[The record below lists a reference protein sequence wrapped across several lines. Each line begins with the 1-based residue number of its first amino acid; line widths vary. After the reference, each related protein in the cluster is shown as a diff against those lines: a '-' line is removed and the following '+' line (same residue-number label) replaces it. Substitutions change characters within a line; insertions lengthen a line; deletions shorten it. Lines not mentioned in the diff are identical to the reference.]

1 MTFKLSQI
9 TVLVVSAL
17 SVSAGMAATDID
29 IVGNKTSGGTES
41 YQTEFRGNT
50 HSDSAVE
57 YTGSVQNS
65 PKDSLFVG
73 YESSKETGP
82 YFTYEKD
89 HNGDPTNIRNGV
101 YYQYSHYYS
110 PVSVRDMLI
119 KDSNADINGQAD
131 NLDVQGSSVITITGS
146 DAYSRYRGANA
157 ENQTDPNLGL
167 PVVGRPG
174 EVNNRQDAI
183 TISTSNGTYSDSAK
197 QYLDG
202 KHIGD
207 IKKPD
212 NSNATLAIKGTNVT
226 DDRLEADKGEYLVA
240 TGDTFNGNAQQH
252 VGERSLSQ
260 GATFNGQSSQYL
272 KGKAGKKAVSLDA
285 TFTGDKATGQRA
297 GQTVDDN
304 GLAIDSKFDYAD
316 QTINTGGVAKG
327 NTIKD
332 GDQIVKGTAEKN
344 SITNGNQT
352 IGAGGNATT
361 NSIDNTTGTHGLQL
375 VSGTATD
382 NTLKNAG
389 QVIEKEGSAKN
400 NVIDNAGADHGIQVV
415 RGKAIDNTL
424 TNTYQRVEKDGRAS
438 VKNDITDG
446 SQLVDGFA
454 ENNTITNK
462 AGNRG
467 NQVINGTANNNT
479 LTETDQFVGKNGI
492 AGIKNSITNGSQVVE
507 GFAENNTITNKDGN
521 RGKQVI
527 NGTANNNTLTETD
540 QFVGKIGIAGIKN
553 NITNG
558 SQIVEGFAEYNTITN
573 QADKRGEQVISGT
586 ADNNKLTNT
595 NQTVKKGGLAG
606 VKNDIT
612 DGNQYVGGT
621 AVNNTINN
629 TDAKKPGE
637 QIVSGT
643 ATTNVLNNVS
653 QVIKKGG
660 LATDNTL
667 TGNSHL
673 TVENGGEAKNNTLNG
688 DINMIVE
695 ANGKATGKTI
705 FNGKN
710 HLDLYAATTNGA
722 YVEDLALSRTKGR
735 STVTVY
741 EGTQEHDAVTI
752 GKLNGKAA
760 VNFDHRTNPAGHTQ
774 MNINNLGNNDPAQY
788 DNTTLDLTLNS
799 NILNGNSD
807 FINTDNAYGQHYV
820 TIIERD
826 TGKEAVLNRPQSADF
841 AYVKNVAG
849 DSNAV
854 FGMKDADGKILD
866 LMDAGTYIH
875 NIQTRTGA
883 GNDTTWSFTAT
894 NRLTPSARAVLALS
908 SAPQLM
914 YNNEVDHLRAR
925 LHMLRTS
932 DSVENGL
939 WMQGIGNNTKVDKD
953 QVQYKLKHAGLELGA
968 DYQLALNSDSKLVLG
983 GFTGFDKGD
992 VKNEWAGTSDIDS
1005 YTFGAYATYL
1015 NTNGWYADALLKYN
1029 HFDNKLKTTST
1040 NGYDVSSDN
1049 YSTSVWGMALE
1060 TGYSFTFSNQTFI
1073 TPYGQL
1079 AYNQM
1084 GSKNITLSNEMEAE
1098 IKNQR
1103 SFTSELGVNA
1113 GKDFSFNNGLMF
1125 SPYVKA
1131 AWNHQYEN
1139 GNEVEF
1145 NRYNTINSDLSGST
1159 GKFGAGFNA
1168 RYSNMNI
1175 FMELQH
1181 IAGDAVYS
1189 PINGQIGIRYNF

>member
-1 MTFKLSQI
+1 MKFKLSQI

-17 SVSAGMAATDID
+17 SVSAGVAATVSDTVNINNNNAGPVITGKYRSD
-29 IVGNKTSGGTES
+29 DTVKYSGSISNSPNTITFVGRESDREGDMYYSHRTENDGS
-41 YQTEFRGNT
+41 LTRIGANYDYEYFY
-50 HSDSAVE
+50 SAVE
-57 YTGSVQNS
+57 VDTLAIT
-65 PKDSLFVG
+65 DS
-73 YESSKETGP
+73 
-82 YFTYEKD
+82 
-89 HNGDPTNIRNGV
+89 
-101 YYQYSHYYS
+101 
-110 PVSVRDMLI
+110 SVR
-119 KDSNADINGQAD
+119 INGKAD
-131 NLDVQGSSVITITGS
+131 NLTVGGKSVVTITGS
-146 DAYSRYRGANA
+146 DAYSKYRGADY
-157 ENQTDPNLGL
+157 ENPSNPQSTL
-167 PVVGRPG
+167 PLYRNGYD
-174 EVNNRQDAI
+174 NNRRDEI
-183 TISTSNGTYSDSAK
+183 TVSTGNGTYNDESK

-202 KHIGD
+202 EHIGD
-207 IKKPD
+207 VKKPD
-212 NSNATLAIKGTNVT
+212 NSNATLTIKGTDVT
-226 DDRLEADKGEYLVA
+226 DARLGADKGEYLVA
-240 TGDTFNGNAQQH
+240 TGDTFNGKAEQH
-252 VGERSLSQ
+252 IGENSLSQ
-260 GATFNGQSSQYL
+260 GATFNGQSSQHL
-272 KGKAGKKAVSLDA
+272 KGKDGKKAVSLDA
-285 TFTGDKATGQRA
+285 TFTGTAGVKHT
-297 GQTVDDN
+297 GQTVGSN
-304 GLAIDSKFDYAD
+304 GLAIDSTFDYANQD
-316 QTINTGGVAKG
+316 ISSGGVAKN
-327 NTIKD
+327 NTLRN
-332 GDQIVKGTAEKN
+332 GDQNVSGEADNTK
-344 SITNGNQT
+344 ITNGNQT
-352 IGAGGNATT
+352 VSGKATT
-361 NSIDNTTGTHGLQL
+361 NSIDNTNGTHGLQL

-382 NTLKNAG
+382 NTLKNAD
-389 QVIEKEGSAKN
+389 QIIEKTGVAVK
-400 NVIDNAGADHGIQVV
+400 NVIDNAGAEHGIQVV
-415 RGKAIDNTL
+415 RGKAEDNTL
-424 TNTYQRVEKDGRAS
+424 SNTDQRVEKDGISS

-446 SQLVDGFA
+446 NQFVDGFA

-462 AGNRG
+462 A
-467 NQVINGTANNNT
+467 T
-479 LTETDQFVGKNGI
+479 
-492 AGIKNSITNGSQVVE
+492 
-507 GFAENNTITNKDGN
+507 N

-527 NGTANNNTLTETD
+527 NGTANNNKLTETD
-540 QFVGKIGIAGIKN
+540 QLVGQNGTAGIKN
-553 NITNG
+553 DITNG
-558 SQIVEGFAEYNTITN
+558 SQYVDGLAENNTITN
-573 QADKRGEQVISGT
+573 KADKRGEQVISGT
-586 ADNNKLTNT
+586 ANNNKLTNT
-595 NQTVKKGGLAG
+595 NQ
-606 VKNDIT
+606 
-612 DGNQYVGGT
+612 
-621 AVNNTINN
+621 
-629 TDAKKPGE
+629 
-637 QIVSGT
+637 IV
-643 ATTNVLNNVS
+643 
-653 QVIKKGG
+653 KKGG

-688 DINMIVE
+688 DIDMIVE
-695 ANGKATGKTI
+695 ANGKATGKTT

-722 YVEDLALSRTKGR
+722 YVEDLALSQTKGK
-735 STVTVY
+735 SSVTVY

-752 GKLNGKAA
+752 GTLNGKAA

-788 DNTTLDLTLNS
+788 DNTTLDFTMNS

-854 FGMKDADGKILD
+854 FGMKDADGKILN

-883 GNDTTWSFTAT
+883 DNDTTWSFTAT
-894 NRLTPSARAVLALS
+894 DRLTPSARAVLALS

-932 DSVENGL
+932 DSIENGL
-939 WMQGIGNNTKVDKD
+939 WMQGIGSNTKVDKD
-953 QVQYKLKHAGLELGA
+953 QIQYKLKHAGLELGA

-992 VKNEWAGTSDIDS
+992 VKNDWAGTSDIDS

-1015 NTNGWYADALLKYN
+1015 NSNGWYGDALLKYN

-1060 TGYSFTFSNQTFI
+1060 TGYTFTFSNQIFI

-1079 AYNQM
+1079 AYNRM
-1084 GSKNITLSNEMEAE
+1084 GSKDITLNNGMDAA
-1098 IKNQR
+1098 IKSQT

-1113 GKDFSFNNGLMF
+1113 GKDFSFDSGLVF

-1131 AWNHQYEN
+1131 AWNHQYED

-1145 NRYNTINSDLSGST
+1145 NRYNTINLDLSGST
-1159 GKFGAGFNA
+1159 GKFGAGFNT
-1168 RYSNMNI
+1168 RYNNVNM

-1189 PINGQIGIRYNF
+1189 PINGQVGIRYNF

>member
-1 MTFKLSQI
+1 MNFKLSQI

-17 SVSAGMAATDID
+17 SVSAGVAATDIN
-29 IVGNKTSGGTES
+29 IVGNKTSGGNGS
-41 YQTEFRGNT
+41 YQTEFTGGSQVNT
-50 HSDSAVE
+50 PVE
-57 YTGSVQNS
+57 YTGSIKDS
-65 PKDSLFVG
+65 SIDSLFVG
-73 YESSKETGP
+73 KESSSESGP
-82 YFTYEKD
+82 YFTYEND
-89 HNGDPTNIRNGV
+89 HNGNPTNIKNGV

-110 PVSVRDMLI
+110 PVSVKDMLI

-131 NLDVQGSSVITITGS
+131 NLDVRGSSVVTITGS
-146 DAYSRYRGANA
+146 NAYASYRGANA

-174 EVNNRQDAI
+174 EVNNRQDEV
-183 TISTSNGTYSDSAK
+183 TISTGNGTYSDESK

-202 KHIGD
+202 SRIGEV
-207 IKKPD
+207 KT
-212 NSNATLAIKGTNVT
+212 NNTNNATLTIKGTNVT
-226 DDRLEADKGEYLVA
+226 DTRLNTDKGEYLVA
-240 TGDTFNGNAQQH
+240 TGDTFNGKAEQH

-260 GATFNGQSSQYL
+260 GATFNGQSSQHL
-272 KGKAGKKAVSLDA
+272 KGKDGKKAVSLDA
-285 TFTGDKATGQRA
+285 TFTGTAGVKHT
-297 GQTVDDN
+297 GQTVGSN
-304 GLAIDSKFDYAD
+304 GLAIDSTFDYANQD
-316 QTINTGGVAKG
+316 ISSGGVAKN
-327 NTIKD
+327 NTLRN
-332 GDQIVKGTAEKN
+332 GDQNVSGEADNTK
-344 SITNGNQT
+344 ITNGNQ
-352 IGAGGNATT
+352 IVSGKAAT
-361 NSIDNTTGTHGLQL
+361 NSIDNTNSTHGLQL
-375 VSGTATD
+375 VSGNAEN
-382 NTLKNAG
+382 NTL
-389 QVIEKEGSAKN
+389 S
-400 NVIDNAGADHGIQVV
+400 
-415 RGKAIDNTL
+415 NTD
-424 TNTYQRVEKDGRAS
+424 QRVEKDGIAS

-462 AGNRG
+462 A
-467 NQVINGTANNNT
+467 T
-479 LTETDQFVGKNGI
+479 
-492 AGIKNSITNGSQVVE
+492 
-507 GFAENNTITNKDGN
+507 N

-527 NGTANNNTLTETD
+527 NGTANNNKLTETD
-540 QFVGKIGIAGIKN
+540 QFVGKNGTAGIKN
-553 NITNG
+553 DITNG
-558 SQIVEGFAEYNTITN
+558 SQYVDGFAENNTITN
-573 QADKRGEQVISGT
+573 NADKRGEQVISGT
-586 ADNNKLTNT
+586 ANNNKLTNT
-595 NQTVKKGGLAG
+595 NQIVKKDGLAG

-612 DGNQYVGGT
+612 DGDQYVDGT

-629 TDAKKPGE
+629 TDAKNPGV

-643 ATTNVLNNVS
+643 ATTNVLNNVK

-688 DINMIVE
+688 DIDMIVE

-722 YVEDLALSRTKGR
+722 YVEDLALSQTKGK
-735 STVTVY
+735 SSITVY
-741 EGTQEHDAVTI
+741 EGTKEHDAVTI
-752 GKLNGKAA
+752 GALNGKAA

-788 DNTTLDLTLNS
+788 DNTTLDFTMNS

-894 NRLTPSARAVLALS
+894 DRLTPSARAVLALS

-914 YNNEVDHLRAR
+914 YNNEVDHMRAR
-925 LHMLRTS
+925 LHMLRTR
-932 DSVENGL
+932 DSIENGL
-939 WMQGIGNNTKVDKD
+939 WMQGIGSNTKVDKD
-953 QVQYKLKHAGLELGA
+953 QIQYKLKHAGLELGA
-968 DYQLALNSDSKLVLG
+968 DYQLASNSDSKLILG

-992 VKNEWAGTSDIDS
+992 VKNAWAGTSDLDS

-1060 TGYSFTFSNQTFI
+1060 TGYTFTFSNQTFI

-1079 AYNQM
+1079 AYNHM
-1084 GSKNITLSNEMEAE
+1084 GNKNITLSNEMEAE

-1131 AWNHQYEN
+1131 AWNHQYED

-1145 NRYNTINSDLSGST
+1145 NRYNTINLDLSGST

-1168 RYSNMNI
+1168 RYNNVNM

>member
-17 SVSAGMAATDID
+17 SVSAGMAATID
-29 IVGNKTSGGTES
+29 KTV
-41 YQTEFRGNT
+41 QVNNNT
-50 HSDSAVE
+50 PGPVITGDKYSNDTIK
-57 YTGSVQNS
+57 YTGSINNS
-65 PKDSLFVG
+65 PNTITFVG
-73 YESSKETGP
+73 RESATESNQYYSYG
-82 YFTYEKD
+82 KD
-89 HNGDPTNIRNGV
+89 HNDAPIAIGV
-101 YYQYSHYYS
+101 HYDYKYFYS
-110 PVSVRDMLI
+110 PVEVDTLAITDSSVR
-119 KDSNADINGQAD
+119 INGKAN
-131 NLDVQGSSVITITGS
+131 NLTVGGDSVVTITGS
-146 DAYSRYRGANA
+146 DAYSNYRGASYEKPSEFTSSLKPHRNGY
-157 ENQTDPNLGL
+157 NNTRHD
-167 PVVGRPG
+167 
-174 EVNNRQDAI
+174 EVTI
-183 TISTSNGTYSDSAK
+183 TTGNGTYSDSAK

-202 KHIGD
+202 EHIGD
-207 IKKPD
+207 IKKSD
-212 NSNATLAIKGTNVT
+212 NSDATLAIKGTNVT

-240 TGDTFNGNAQQH
+240 TGDTFNGKAQQH

-332 GDQIVKGTAEKN
+332 GDQVVKGTAEKN

-361 NSIDNTTGTHGLQL
+361 NSIDNTNGTHGLQL

-400 NVIDNAGADHGIQVV
+400 NVIDNGGADHGIQVV

-424 TNTYQRVEKDGRAS
+424 TNTDQRVEKDGRAS

-467 NQVINGTANNNT
+467 KQVINGTANNNT
-479 LTETDQFVGKNGI
+479 LTETDQFVGKN
-492 AGIKNSITNGSQVVE
+492 
-507 GFAENNTITNKDGN
+507 
-521 RGKQVI
+521 
-527 NGTANNNTLTETD
+527 
-540 QFVGKIGIAGIKN
+540 GIAGIKN

-612 DGNQYVGGT
+612 DGNQYVAGT

-722 YVEDLALSRTKGR
+722 YVEDLALSQTKGR

-968 DYQLALNSDSKLVLG
+968 DYQLALNSDSKLILG

>member
-29 IVGNKTSGGTES
+29 IVGNKTSGGTGS
-41 YQTEFRGNT
+41 YQTEFTGNSLT
-50 HSDSAVE
+50 NSAVE
-57 YTGSVQNS
+57 YTGSI
-65 PKDSLFVG
+65 KDSNVTSVFAG
-73 YESSKETGP
+73 AESGTRYVTKTTDEHNIDH
-82 YFTYEKD
+82 YHYTYS
-89 HNGDPTNIRNGV
+89 
-101 YYQYSHYYS
+101 YYYS
-110 PVSVRDMLI
+110 PVNVNAMDIVNS
-119 KDSNADINGQAD
+119 SADINGQAD
-131 NLDVQGSSVITITGS
+131 KLKVSGKSVVKITS
-146 DAYSRYRGANA
+146 ANAYAKYRGASVPHISVPGYNETYGDNINRTSA
-157 ENQTDPNLGL
+157 VITLG
-167 PVVGRPG
+167 
-174 EVNNRQDAI
+174 
-183 TISTSNGTYSDSAK
+183 TSGGTYGDNSE
-197 QYLDG
+197 QVLDG
-202 KHIGD
+202 SAMGKTETVGA
-207 IKKPD
+207 
-212 NSNATLAIKGTNVT
+212 ATITTKGTFI
-226 DDRLEADKGEYLVA
+226 DDGRLDPADHGEYLVSDS
-240 TGDTFNGNAQQH
+240 DTFTDNATQT
-252 VGERSLSQ
+252 VNNKSLSRNGKFT
-260 GATFNGQSSQYL
+260 GASQQYL
-272 KGKAGKKAVSLDA
+272 NGESDSRKAIALDS
-285 TFTGDKATGQRA
+285 TFTGDKTTGQKA
-297 GQTVDDN
+297 GQTVN
-304 GLAIDSKFDYAD
+304 NHGLAIDSKFDYAD

-332 GDQIVKGTAEKN
+332 GDQVVKGTAEKN

-361 NSIDNTTGTHGLQL
+361 NSIDNTNGTHGLQL

-400 NVIDNAGADHGIQVV
+400 NVIDNGGADHGIQVV
-415 RGKAIDNTL
+415 RGNAVDNTL
-424 TNTYQRVEKDGRAS
+424 TNTDQRVEKDGRAS

-446 SQLVDGFA
+446 SQIVDGFA

-462 AGNRG
+462 A
-467 NQVINGTANNNT
+467 
-479 LTETDQFVGKNGI
+479 
-492 AGIKNSITNGSQVVE
+492 
-507 GFAENNTITNKDGN
+507 GN

-540 QFVGKIGIAGIKN
+540 QFVGKNGIAGIKN

-586 ADNNKLTNT
+586 ANNNKLTNT

-612 DGNQYVGGT
+612 DGNQYVAGT

-722 YVEDLALSRTKGR
+722 YAEDLALSQTKGR

-752 GKLNGKAA
+752 GTLNGKAA

-788 DNTTLDLTLNS
+788 DNTTLDFTLNS

-894 NRLTPSARAVLALS
+894 NRLTPSARAVLALT

-1139 GNEVEF
+1139 GNEIEF

>member
-1 MTFKLSQI
+1 MKFKLSQI

-17 SVSAGMAATDID
+17 SVSAGVAATDID
-29 IVGNKTSGGTES
+29 IVGNKTSGGNGS
-41 YQTEFRGNT
+41 YQTEFTGGSLVNT
-50 HSDSAVE
+50 PVE
-57 YTGSVQNS
+57 YTGS
-65 PKDSLFVG
+65 
-73 YESSKETGP
+73 
-82 YFTYEKD
+82 
-89 HNGDPTNIRNGV
+89 
-101 YYQYSHYYS
+101 
-110 PVSVRDMLI
+110 I
-119 KDSNADINGQAD
+119 KDSNATSVFVGNESGYRHIDKTTDQNNIDHYYHSYNYYYSPVNVKNMEIVNSDASINGQAD
-131 NLDVQGSSVITITGS
+131 NLNVSGKSVVKITGA
-146 DAYSRYRGANA
+146 DAYARYRGASLPHISTSGLNESFGDNTNRKQA
-157 ENQTDPNLGL
+157 EIML
-167 PVVGRPG
+167 
-174 EVNNRQDAI
+174 
-183 TISTSNGTYSDSAK
+183 STSNGTYSDNSE
-197 QYLDG
+197 QVLDG
-202 KHIGD
+202 STMGKTELVGA
-207 IKKPD
+207 
-212 NSNATLAIKGTNVT
+212 ATITTRGTLV
-226 DDRLEADKGEYLVA
+226 DDSRLDPADHGEYLVSE
-240 TGDTFNGNAQQH
+240 GDTFTGNATQT
-252 VGERSLSQ
+252 VNDKSLSRNGTFT
-260 GATFNGQSSQYL
+260 GASQQYL
-272 KGKAGKKAVSLDA
+272 NGDSDSRKAIALDS
-285 TFTGDKATGQRA
+285 TFTGDKTTGQRA
-297 GQTVDDN
+297 GQTVN
-304 GLAIDSKFDYAD
+304 NHGLSIDSKFDYAD

-332 GDQIVKGTAEKN
+332 GDQVVKGTAEKTN
-344 SITNGNQT
+344 ITNGNQT
-352 IGAGGNATT
+352 IGAGGKATT
-361 NSIDNTTGTHGLQL
+361 NSIDNTNGTHGLQL
-375 VSGTATD
+375 VSGEATD
-382 NTLKNAG
+382 NTLKNAD
-389 QVIEKEGSAKN
+389 QIIEKTGIAVK
-400 NVIDNAGADHGIQVV
+400 NVIDNAGAEHGIQVV
-415 RGKAIDNTL
+415 RGKAEDNTL
-424 TNTYQRVEKDGRAS
+424 SNTDQRVEKDGIAS

-446 SQLVDGFA
+446 NQFVDGFA

-462 AGNRG
+462 ATNRG
-467 NQVINGTANNNT
+467 KQIVNGTANNNK
-479 LTETDQFVGKNGI
+479 LTETDQFVGKNGT
-492 AGIKNSITNGSQVVE
+492 AGVKNDITNGSQYVD
-507 GFAENNTITNKDGN
+507 GLAENNTITNK
-521 RGKQVI
+521 
-527 NGTANNNTLTETD
+527 
-540 QFVGKIGIAGIKN
+540 
-553 NITNG
+553 
-558 SQIVEGFAEYNTITN
+558 
-573 QADKRGEQVISGT
+573 ADKRGEQVISGT
-586 ADNNKLTNT
+586 ANNNKLTNT
-595 NQTVKKGGLAG
+595 NQIVKKGGMAG

-612 DGNQYVGGT
+612 DGDQYVDGT

-629 TDAKKPGE
+629 TDAQKPGV

-643 ATTNVLNNVS
+643 ATTNVLNNVK

-688 DINMIVE
+688 DIDMIVE
-695 ANGKATGKTI
+695 ANGKATGKTT

-722 YVEDLALSRTKGR
+722 YVEDLALSRTKGK
-735 STVTVY
+735 SSVTVY

-752 GKLNGKAA
+752 GTLNGKAA

-774 MNINNLGNNDPAQY
+774 MNINNLGNNDPAQFN
-788 DNTTLDLTLNS
+788 NTTLDFTMNS

-883 GNDTTWSFTAT
+883 NNDTTWSFTAT
-894 NRLTPSARAVLALS
+894 DRLTPSARAVLALS

-932 DSVENGL
+932 DSIENGL
-939 WMQGIGNNTKVDKD
+939 WMQGIGSNTKVDKD
-953 QVQYKLKHAGLELGA
+953 QIQYKLKHAGLELGA

-992 VKNEWAGTSDIDS
+992 VKNDWAGTSDLDS

-1060 TGYSFTFSNQTFI
+1060 TGYTFTFSNQIFI

-1113 GKDFSFNNGLMF
+1113 GKDFSFDSGLVF

-1131 AWNHQYEN
+1131 AWNHQYED

-1145 NRYNTINSDLSGST
+1145 NRYNTINLDLSGST

-1168 RYSNMNI
+1168 RYNNVNM

>member
-1 MTFKLSQI
+1 MYYSHR
-9 TVLVVSAL
+9 
-17 SVSAGMAATDID
+17 
-29 IVGNKTSGGTES
+29 TENDGS
-41 YQTEFRGNT
+41 LTRIGVNYDYEYFY
-50 HSDSAVE
+50 SAVE
-57 YTGSVQNS
+57 VDTLAIT
-65 PKDSLFVG
+65 DS
-73 YESSKETGP
+73 
-82 YFTYEKD
+82 
-89 HNGDPTNIRNGV
+89 
-101 YYQYSHYYS
+101 
-110 PVSVRDMLI
+110 SVR
-119 KDSNADINGQAD
+119 INGKAD
-131 NLDVQGSSVITITGS
+131 NLTVGGKSVVTITGS
-146 DAYSRYRGANA
+146 DAYSKYRGADY
-157 ENQTDPNLGL
+157 ENPSNPQSTL
-167 PVVGRPG
+167 PLYRNGYD
-174 EVNNRQDAI
+174 NNRRDEI
-183 TISTSNGTYSDSAK
+183 TVSTGNGTYNDESK

-202 KHIGD
+202 EHIGD
-207 IKKPD
+207 VKKPD
-212 NSNATLAIKGTNVT
+212 NSNATLTIKGTDVT
-226 DDRLEADKGEYLVA
+226 DARLGADKGEYLVA
-240 TGDTFNGNAQQH
+240 TGDTFNGKAEQH
-252 VGERSLSQ
+252 IGENSLSQ
-260 GATFNGQSSQYL
+260 GATFNGQSSQHL
-272 KGKAGKKAVSLDA
+272 KGKDGKKAVSLDA
-285 TFTGDKATGQRA
+285 TFTGTAGVKHT
-297 GQTVDDN
+297 GQTVGSN
-304 GLAIDSKFDYAD
+304 GLAIDSTFDYANQD
-316 QTINTGGVAKG
+316 ISSGGVAKN
-327 NTIKD
+327 NTLRN
-332 GDQIVKGTAEKN
+332 GDQNVSGEADNTK
-344 SITNGNQT
+344 ITNGNQT
-352 IGAGGNATT
+352 VSGKATT
-361 NSIDNTTGTHGLQL
+361 NSIDNTNGTHGLQL

-382 NTLKNAG
+382 NTLKNAD
-389 QVIEKEGSAKN
+389 QIIEKTGVAVK
-400 NVIDNAGADHGIQVV
+400 NVIDNAGAEHGIQVV
-415 RGKAIDNTL
+415 RGKAEDNTL
-424 TNTYQRVEKDGRAS
+424 SNTDQRVEKDGISS

-446 SQLVDGFA
+446 NQFVDGFA

-462 AGNRG
+462 A
-467 NQVINGTANNNT
+467 T
-479 LTETDQFVGKNGI
+479 
-492 AGIKNSITNGSQVVE
+492 
-507 GFAENNTITNKDGN
+507 N

-527 NGTANNNTLTETD
+527 NGTANNNKLTETD
-540 QFVGKIGIAGIKN
+540 QLVGQNGTAGIKN
-553 NITNG
+553 DITNG
-558 SQIVEGFAEYNTITN
+558 SQYVDGLAENNTITN
-573 QADKRGEQVISGT
+573 KADKRGEQVISGT
-586 ADNNKLTNT
+586 ANNNKLTNT
-595 NQTVKKGGLAG
+595 NQ
-606 VKNDIT
+606 
-612 DGNQYVGGT
+612 
-621 AVNNTINN
+621 
-629 TDAKKPGE
+629 
-637 QIVSGT
+637 IV
-643 ATTNVLNNVS
+643 
-653 QVIKKGG
+653 KKGG

-688 DINMIVE
+688 DIDMIVE
-695 ANGKATGKTI
+695 ANGKATGKTT

-722 YVEDLALSRTKGR
+722 YVEDLALSQTKGK
-735 STVTVY
+735 SSVTVY

-752 GKLNGKAA
+752 GTLNGKAA

-788 DNTTLDLTLNS
+788 DNTTLDFTMNS

-854 FGMKDADGKILD
+854 FGMKDADGKILN

-883 GNDTTWSFTAT
+883 DNDTTWSFTAT
-894 NRLTPSARAVLALS
+894 DRLTPSARAVLALS

-932 DSVENGL
+932 DSIENGL
-939 WMQGIGNNTKVDKD
+939 WMQGIGSNTKVDKD
-953 QVQYKLKHAGLELGA
+953 QIQYKLKHAGLELGA

-992 VKNEWAGTSDIDS
+992 VKNDWAGTSDIDS

-1015 NTNGWYADALLKYN
+1015 NSNGWYGDALLKYN

-1060 TGYSFTFSNQTFI
+1060 TGYTFTFSNQIFI

-1079 AYNQM
+1079 AYNRM
-1084 GSKNITLSNEMEAE
+1084 GSKDITLNNGMDAA
-1098 IKNQR
+1098 IKSQT

-1113 GKDFSFNNGLMF
+1113 GKDFSFDSGLVF

-1131 AWNHQYEN
+1131 AWNHQYED

-1145 NRYNTINSDLSGST
+1145 NRYNTINLDLSGST

-1168 RYSNMNI
+1168 RYNNVNM

-1189 PINGQIGIRYNF
+1189 PINGQVGIRYNF

>member
-29 IVGNKTSGGTES
+29 IVGNKTSGGTGS
-41 YQTEFRGNT
+41 YQTEFTGNSLT
-50 HSDSAVE
+50 NSAVE
-57 YTGSVQNS
+57 YTGSI
-65 PKDSLFVG
+65 KDSNVTSVFAG
-73 YESSKETGP
+73 AESGTRHVTKTTDEHNIDH
-82 YFTYEKD
+82 YHYTYS
-89 HNGDPTNIRNGV
+89 
-101 YYQYSHYYS
+101 YYYS
-110 PVSVRDMLI
+110 PVNVNAMDIVNS
-119 KDSNADINGQAD
+119 SADINGQAD
-131 NLDVQGSSVITITGS
+131 KLKVSGKSVVKITS
-146 DAYSRYRGANA
+146 ANAYAKYRGASVPHISVPGYNETYGDNINRTSA
-157 ENQTDPNLGL
+157 VITLG
-167 PVVGRPG
+167 
-174 EVNNRQDAI
+174 
-183 TISTSNGTYSDSAK
+183 TSGGTYGDNSE
-197 QYLDG
+197 QVLDG
-202 KHIGD
+202 SAMGKTETVGA
-207 IKKPD
+207 
-212 NSNATLAIKGTNVT
+212 ATITTKGTFI
-226 DDRLEADKGEYLVA
+226 DDGRLDPADHGEYLVSDS
-240 TGDTFNGNAQQH
+240 DTFTDNATQT
-252 VGERSLSQ
+252 VNNKSLSRNAKFT
-260 GATFNGQSSQYL
+260 GASQQYL
-272 KGKAGKKAVSLDA
+272 NGESDSRKAIALDS
-285 TFTGDKATGQRA
+285 TFTGDKTTGQRA
-297 GQTVDDN
+297 GQTVN
-304 GLAIDSKFDYAD
+304 NHGLAIDSKFDYAD

-332 GDQIVKGTAEKN
+332 GDQVVKGTAEKN

-400 NVIDNAGADHGIQVV
+400 NVIDNGGADHGIQVV

-424 TNTYQRVEKDGRAS
+424 TNTDQRVEKDGRAS

-467 NQVINGTANNNT
+467 KQVINGTANNNT
-479 LTETDQFVGKNGI
+479 LTETDQFVGKN
-492 AGIKNSITNGSQVVE
+492 
-507 GFAENNTITNKDGN
+507 
-521 RGKQVI
+521 
-527 NGTANNNTLTETD
+527 
-540 QFVGKIGIAGIKN
+540 GIAGIKN

-612 DGNQYVGGT
+612 DGNQYVAGT

-722 YVEDLALSRTKGR
+722 YVEDLALSQTKGR

-752 GKLNGKAA
+752 GTLNGKAA

-788 DNTTLDLTLNS
+788 DNTTLDFTLNS

>member
-1 MTFKLSQI
+1 MKFKLSQI

-17 SVSAGMAATDID
+17 SVSAGVAATID
-29 IVGNKTSGGTES
+29 KTIQINNNIPGPVITGDRYINDTIKYTGSIINSPNTTTFVGHESEREGDMYYSHRTENDGS
-41 YQTEFRGNT
+41 LTRIGVNYNYEYFY
-50 HSDSAVE
+50 SAVE
-57 YTGSVQNS
+57 VDTLAIA
-65 PKDSLFVG
+65 DS
-73 YESSKETGP
+73 
-82 YFTYEKD
+82 
-89 HNGDPTNIRNGV
+89 
-101 YYQYSHYYS
+101 
-110 PVSVRDMLI
+110 SVR
-119 KDSNADINGQAD
+119 INGKAD
-131 NLDVQGSSVITITGS
+131 NLTVGGKSVVTITGS
-146 DAYSRYRGANA
+146 DAYNKYRGADY
-157 ENQTDPNLGL
+157 ENPSNPQSTL
-167 PVVGRPG
+167 PLYRNGYD
-174 EVNNRQDAI
+174 NNRRDEI
-183 TISTSNGTYSDSAK
+183 TVSTGNGTYNDESK

-202 KHIGD
+202 EHIGD
-207 IKKPD
+207 VKKPD
-212 NSNATLAIKGTNVT
+212 NSNATLTIKGTDVT
-226 DDRLEADKGEYLVA
+226 DARLGADKGEYLVA
-240 TGDTFNGNAQQH
+240 TGDTFNGKAEQH
-252 VGERSLSQ
+252 VGENSLSQ
-260 GATFNGQSSQYL
+260 GATFNGQSSQHL
-272 KGKAGKKAVSLDA
+272 KGKDGKKAVSLDA
-285 TFTGDKATGQRA
+285 TFTGTAGVKHT
-297 GQTVDDN
+297 GQTVGSN
-304 GLAIDSKFDYAD
+304 GLAIDSTFDYANQD
-316 QTINTGGVAKG
+316 ISSGGVAKN
-327 NTIKD
+327 NTLRN
-332 GDQIVKGTAEKN
+332 GDQNVSGEADNTK
-344 SITNGNQT
+344 ITNGNQT
-352 IGAGGNATT
+352 VSGKATT
-361 NSIDNTTGTHGLQL
+361 NSIDNTNGTHGLQL

-382 NTLKNAG
+382 NTLKNAD
-389 QVIEKEGSAKN
+389 QIIEKTGVAVK
-400 NVIDNAGADHGIQVV
+400 NVIDNAGAEHGIQVV
-415 RGKAIDNTL
+415 RGKAEDNTL
-424 TNTYQRVEKDGRAS
+424 SNTDQRVEKDGIAS

-446 SQLVDGFA
+446 NQFVDGFA

-462 AGNRG
+462 A
-467 NQVINGTANNNT
+467 
-479 LTETDQFVGKNGI
+479 
-492 AGIKNSITNGSQVVE
+492 TNL
-507 GFAENNTITNKDGN
+507 
-521 RGKQVI
+521 GKQVI
-527 NGTANNNTLTETD
+527 NGTANNNKLTETD
-540 QFVGKIGIAGIKN
+540 QFVGQNGTAGIKN
-553 NITNG
+553 DITNG
-558 SQIVEGFAEYNTITN
+558 SQYVDGLAENNTITN
-573 QADKRGEQVISGT
+573 KADKRGEQVISGT
-586 ADNNKLTNT
+586 ANNNKLTNT
-595 NQTVKKGGLAG
+595 NQIVKKGGM
-606 VKNDIT
+606 
-612 DGNQYVGGT
+612 
-621 AVNNTINN
+621 
-629 TDAKKPGE
+629 
-637 QIVSGT
+637 
-643 ATTNVLNNVS
+643 
-653 QVIKKGG
+653 
-660 LATDNTL
+660 ATDNTL

-688 DINMIVE
+688 DIDMIVE
-695 ANGKATGKTI
+695 ANGKATGKTT

-722 YVEDLALSRTKGR
+722 YVEDLALSRTKGK
-735 STVTVY
+735 SSVTVY

-752 GKLNGKAA
+752 GTLNGKAA

-788 DNTTLDLTLNS
+788 DNTTLDFTMNS

-854 FGMKDADGKILD
+854 FGMKDADGKILN

-894 NRLTPSARAVLALS
+894 DRLTPSARAVLALS

-932 DSVENGL
+932 DSIENGL

-953 QVQYKLKHAGLELGA
+953 QIQYKLRHAGLELGA

-992 VKNEWAGTSDIDS
+992 VKNDRAGTSDIDS

-1060 TGYSFTFSNQTFI
+1060 TGYTFTFSNQIVI

-1079 AYNQM
+1079 AYNRM
-1084 GSKNITLSNEMEAE
+1084 GSKDITLNNGMDAAIES
-1098 IKNQR
+1098 QT

-1113 GKDFSFNNGLMF
+1113 GKDFSFDSGLVF

-1131 AWNHQYEN
+1131 AWNHQYED

-1145 NRYNTINSDLSGST
+1145 NRYNTINPDLSGST

-1168 RYSNMNI
+1168 RYNNVNM

-1189 PINGQIGIRYNF
+1189 PINGQVGIRYNF

>member
-1 MTFKLSQI
+1 MKFKLSQI

-17 SVSAGMAATDID
+17 SVSAGVAATID
-29 IVGNKTSGGTES
+29 KTIQINNNIPGPVITGDKYINDTIKYTGSIINSPNTTTFVGHESEREGDMYYSHRTENDGS
-41 YQTEFRGNT
+41 LTRIGVNYNYEYFY
-50 HSDSAVE
+50 SAVE
-57 YTGSVQNS
+57 VDTLAIA
-65 PKDSLFVG
+65 DS
-73 YESSKETGP
+73 
-82 YFTYEKD
+82 
-89 HNGDPTNIRNGV
+89 
-101 YYQYSHYYS
+101 
-110 PVSVRDMLI
+110 SVR
-119 KDSNADINGQAD
+119 INGKAD
-131 NLDVQGSSVITITGS
+131 NLTVGGKSVVTITGS
-146 DAYSRYRGANA
+146 DAYNKYRGADY
-157 ENQTDPNLGL
+157 ENPSNPQSTL
-167 PVVGRPG
+167 PLYRNGYD
-174 EVNNRQDAI
+174 NNRRDEI
-183 TISTSNGTYSDSAK
+183 TVSTGNGTYNDESK

-202 KHIGD
+202 EHIGD
-207 IKKPD
+207 VKKPD
-212 NSNATLAIKGTNVT
+212 NSNATLTIKGTDVT
-226 DDRLEADKGEYLVA
+226 DARLGADKGEYLVA
-240 TGDTFNGNAQQH
+240 TGDTFNGKAEQH

-260 GATFNGQSSQYL
+260 GATFNGQSSQHL
-272 KGKAGKKAVSLDA
+272 KGKDGKKAVSLDA
-285 TFTGDKATGQRA
+285 TFTGTAGVKHT
-297 GQTVDDN
+297 GQTVGSN
-304 GLAIDSKFDYAD
+304 GLAIDSTFDYANQD
-316 QTINTGGVAKG
+316 ISSGGVAKN
-327 NTIKD
+327 NTLRNS
-332 GDQIVKGTAEKN
+332 DQNVSGEADNTK
-344 SITNGNQT
+344 ITNGNQT
-352 IGAGGNATT
+352 VSGKATT
-361 NSIDNTTGTHGLQL
+361 NSIDNTNGTHGLQL

-382 NTLKNAG
+382 NTLKNAD
-389 QVIEKEGSAKN
+389 QIIEKTGVAVK
-400 NVIDNAGADHGIQVV
+400 NVIDNAGAEHGIQVV
-415 RGKAIDNTL
+415 RGKAEDNTL
-424 TNTYQRVEKDGRAS
+424 SNTDQRVEKDGIAS

-446 SQLVDGFA
+446 SQFVDGFA

-462 AGNRG
+462 ATNRG
-467 NQVINGTANNNT
+467 KQVVNGTANNNK
-479 LTETDQFVGKNGI
+479 LTETDQLVGQNGT
-492 AGIKNSITNGSQVVE
+492 AGIKNDITNGSQYVD
-507 GFAENNTITNKDGN
+507 GLAENNTITNK
-521 RGKQVI
+521 
-527 NGTANNNTLTETD
+527 
-540 QFVGKIGIAGIKN
+540 
-553 NITNG
+553 
-558 SQIVEGFAEYNTITN
+558 
-573 QADKRGEQVISGT
+573 ADKRGEQVISGT
-586 ADNNKLTNT
+586 ANNNKLTNT
-595 NQTVKKGGLAG
+595 NQIVKKGGMA
-606 VKNDIT
+606 I
-612 DGNQYVGGT
+612 
-621 AVNNTINN
+621 
-629 TDAKKPGE
+629 
-637 QIVSGT
+637 
-643 ATTNVLNNVS
+643 
-653 QVIKKGG
+653 
-660 LATDNTL
+660 DNTL

-673 TVENGGEAKNNTLNG
+673 TVENGGEAKNNTLNSNI
-688 DINMIVE
+688 DMIVE
-695 ANGKATGKTI
+695 ANGKATGKTT

-722 YVEDLALSRTKGR
+722 YVEDLALSRTKGK
-735 STVTVY
+735 SSVTVY

-752 GKLNGKAA
+752 GTLNGKAA

-788 DNTTLDLTLNS
+788 DNTTLDFTMNS

-854 FGMKDADGKILD
+854 FGMKDADGKILN

-894 NRLTPSARAVLALS
+894 DRLTPSARAVLALS

-932 DSVENGL
+932 DSIENGL

-953 QVQYKLKHAGLELGA
+953 QIQYKLRHAGLELGA

-992 VKNEWAGTSDIDS
+992 VKNDRAGTSDIDS

-1060 TGYSFTFSNQTFI
+1060 TGYTFTFSNQIVI

-1079 AYNQM
+1079 AYNRM
-1084 GSKNITLSNEMEAE
+1084 GSKDITLNNGMDAAIES
-1098 IKNQR
+1098 QT

-1113 GKDFSFNNGLMF
+1113 GKDFSFDSGLVF

-1131 AWNHQYEN
+1131 AWNHQYED

-1145 NRYNTINSDLSGST
+1145 NRYNTINPDLSGST

-1168 RYSNMNI
+1168 RYNNVNM

-1189 PINGQIGIRYNF
+1189 PINGQVGIRYNF

>member
-1 MTFKLSQI
+1 MKFKLSQI

-17 SVSAGMAATDID
+17 SVSAGVAATVSDTVNINNNNAGPVITGKYRSD
-29 IVGNKTSGGTES
+29 DTVKYSGSISNSPNTITFVGRESDREGDMYYSHRTENDGS
-41 YQTEFRGNT
+41 LTRIGVNYDYEYFY
-50 HSDSAVE
+50 SAVE
-57 YTGSVQNS
+57 VDTLAIT
-65 PKDSLFVG
+65 DS
-73 YESSKETGP
+73 
-82 YFTYEKD
+82 
-89 HNGDPTNIRNGV
+89 
-101 YYQYSHYYS
+101 
-110 PVSVRDMLI
+110 SVR
-119 KDSNADINGQAD
+119 INGKAD
-131 NLDVQGSSVITITGS
+131 NLTVGGKSVVTITGS
-146 DAYSRYRGANA
+146 DAYSKYRGADY
-157 ENQTDPNLGL
+157 ENPSNPQSTL
-167 PVVGRPG
+167 PLYRNGYD
-174 EVNNRQDAI
+174 NNRRDEI
-183 TISTSNGTYSDSAK
+183 TVSTGNGTYNDESK

-202 KHIGD
+202 EHIGD
-207 IKKPD
+207 VKKPD
-212 NSNATLAIKGTNVT
+212 NSNATLTIKGTDVT
-226 DDRLEADKGEYLVA
+226 DARLGADKGEYLVA
-240 TGDTFNGNAQQH
+240 TGDTFNGKAEQH
-252 VGERSLSQ
+252 IGENSLSQ
-260 GATFNGQSSQYL
+260 GATFNGQSSQHL
-272 KGKAGKKAVSLDA
+272 KGKDGKKAVSLDA
-285 TFTGDKATGQRA
+285 TFTGTAGVKHT
-297 GQTVDDN
+297 GQTVGSN
-304 GLAIDSKFDYAD
+304 GLAIDSTFDYANQD
-316 QTINTGGVAKG
+316 ISSGGVAKN
-327 NTIKD
+327 NTLRN
-332 GDQIVKGTAEKN
+332 GDQNVSGEADNTK
-344 SITNGNQT
+344 ITNGNQT
-352 IGAGGNATT
+352 VSGKATT
-361 NSIDNTTGTHGLQL
+361 NSIDNTNGTHGLQL

-382 NTLKNAG
+382 NTLKNAD
-389 QVIEKEGSAKN
+389 QIIEKTGVAVK
-400 NVIDNAGADHGIQVV
+400 NVIDNAGAEHGIQVV
-415 RGKAIDNTL
+415 RGKAEDNTL
-424 TNTYQRVEKDGRAS
+424 SNTDQRVEKDGITS

-446 SQLVDGFA
+446 NQFVDGFA

-462 AGNRG
+462 A
-467 NQVINGTANNNT
+467 T
-479 LTETDQFVGKNGI
+479 
-492 AGIKNSITNGSQVVE
+492 
-507 GFAENNTITNKDGN
+507 N

-527 NGTANNNTLTETD
+527 NGTANNNKLTETD
-540 QFVGKIGIAGIKN
+540 QLVGQNGTAGIKN
-553 NITNG
+553 DITNG
-558 SQIVEGFAEYNTITN
+558 SQYVDGLAENNTITN
-573 QADKRGEQVISGT
+573 KADKRGEQVISGT
-586 ADNNKLTNT
+586 ANNNKLTNT
-595 NQTVKKGGLAG
+595 NQ
-606 VKNDIT
+606 
-612 DGNQYVGGT
+612 
-621 AVNNTINN
+621 
-629 TDAKKPGE
+629 
-637 QIVSGT
+637 IV
-643 ATTNVLNNVS
+643 
-653 QVIKKGG
+653 KKGG

-688 DINMIVE
+688 DIDMIVE
-695 ANGKATGKTI
+695 ANGKATGKTT

-722 YVEDLALSRTKGR
+722 YVEDLALSQTKGK
-735 STVTVY
+735 SSVTVY

-752 GKLNGKAA
+752 GTLNGKAA

-788 DNTTLDLTLNS
+788 DNTTLDFTMNS

-854 FGMKDADGKILD
+854 FGMKDADGKILN

-883 GNDTTWSFTAT
+883 DNDTTWSFTAT
-894 NRLTPSARAVLALS
+894 DRLTPSARAVLALS

-932 DSVENGL
+932 DSIENGL
-939 WMQGIGNNTKVDKD
+939 WMQGIGSNTKVDKD
-953 QVQYKLKHAGLELGA
+953 QIQYKLKHAGLELGA

-992 VKNEWAGTSDIDS
+992 VKNDWAGTSDIDS

-1015 NTNGWYADALLKYN
+1015 NSNGWYGDALLKYN

-1060 TGYSFTFSNQTFI
+1060 TGYTFTFSNQIFI

-1079 AYNQM
+1079 AYNRM
-1084 GSKNITLSNEMEAE
+1084 GSKDITLNNGMDAA
-1098 IKNQR
+1098 IKSQT

-1113 GKDFSFNNGLMF
+1113 GKDFSFDSGLVF

-1131 AWNHQYEN
+1131 AWNHQYED

-1145 NRYNTINSDLSGST
+1145 NRYNTINLDLSGST

-1168 RYSNMNI
+1168 RYNNVNM

-1189 PINGQIGIRYNF
+1189 PINGQVGIRYNF

>member
-17 SVSAGMAATDID
+17 SVSAGMAATID
-29 IVGNKTSGGTES
+29 KTV
-41 YQTEFRGNT
+41 QVNNNT
-50 HSDSAVE
+50 PGPVITGDKYSNDTIK
-57 YTGSVQNS
+57 YTGSINNS
-65 PKDSLFVG
+65 PNTITFVG
-73 YESSKETGP
+73 RESATESNQYYSYG
-82 YFTYEKD
+82 KD
-89 HNGDPTNIRNGV
+89 HNDAPIAIGV
-101 YYQYSHYYS
+101 HYDYKYFYS
-110 PVSVRDMLI
+110 PVEVDTLAITDSSVR
-119 KDSNADINGQAD
+119 INGKAN
-131 NLDVQGSSVITITGS
+131 NLTVGGDSVVTITGS
-146 DAYSRYRGANA
+146 DAYSNYRGASYEKPSEFTSSLKPHRNGY
-157 ENQTDPNLGL
+157 NNTRHD
-167 PVVGRPG
+167 
-174 EVNNRQDAI
+174 EVTI
-183 TISTSNGTYSDSAK
+183 TTGNGTYSDSAK

-202 KHIGD
+202 EHIGD
-207 IKKPD
+207 IKKSD
-212 NSNATLAIKGTNVT
+212 NSDATLAIKGTNVT

-240 TGDTFNGNAQQH
+240 TGDTFNGKAQQH

-332 GDQIVKGTAEKN
+332 GDQVVKGTAEKN

-361 NSIDNTTGTHGLQL
+361 NSIDNTNGTHGLQL

-400 NVIDNAGADHGIQVV
+400 NVIDNGGADHGIQVV

-424 TNTYQRVEKDGRAS
+424 TNTDQRVEKDGRAS

-446 SQLVDGFA
+446 SQIVDGFA

-467 NQVINGTANNNT
+467 KQVINGTANNNT

-492 AGIKNSITNGSQVVE
+492 AGIKN
-507 GFAENNTITNKDGN
+507 
-521 RGKQVI
+521 
-527 NGTANNNTLTETD
+527 
-540 QFVGKIGIAGIKN
+540 

-573 QADKRGEQVISGT
+573 QSDKRGEQVISGT

-612 DGNQYVGGT
+612 DGNQYVAGT

-722 YVEDLALSRTKGR
+722 YAEDLALSQTKGR

-752 GKLNGKAA
+752 GTLNGKAA

-774 MNINNLGNNDPAQY
+774 MNINNLGNNNPAQY
-788 DNTTLDLTLNS
+788 DNTTLDFTLNS

-1139 GNEVEF
+1139 GNEIEF

>member
-9 TVLVVSAL
+9 TILVVSAL
-17 SVSAGMAATDID
+17 SASAAIAATID
-29 IVGNKTSGGTES
+29 ETVNVNNNIPGPVITGHNNSNDTIKYTGTVSNSPNTTTFVGRESATES
-41 YQTEFRGNT
+41 
-50 HSDSAVE
+50 
-57 YTGSVQNS
+57 
-65 PKDSLFVG
+65 
-73 YESSKETGP
+73 
-82 YFTYEKD
+82 
-89 HNGDPTNIRNGV
+89 GV
-101 YYQYSHYYS
+101 YYTNVTDGNNNVIGVRPNYDYKYFYS
-110 PVSVRDMLI
+110 PVEVDGLTITDSHVR
-119 KDSNADINGQAD
+119 INGKAD
-131 NLDVQGSSVITITGS
+131 NLTVNGDSVVTITGN
-146 DAYSRYRGANA
+146 DAYEQYRGANY
-157 ENQTDPNLGL
+157 ENPSDPGSTYTPNRHGFT
-167 PVVGRPG
+167 
-174 EVNNRQDAI
+174 NNRQDEV
-183 TISTSNGTYSDSAK
+183 TISTGNGTYNDNSK

-202 KHIGD
+202 QHIGD
-207 IKKPD
+207 VKTNGS
-212 NSNATLAIKGTNVT
+212 NSSSLTIKGTVVN
-226 DDRLEADKGEYLVA
+226 DARLGADNGEYLVA
-240 TGDTFNGNAQQH
+240 TGDTFNGKAEQH

-260 GATFNGQSSQYL
+260 GATFNDQSSQHL
-272 KGKAGKKAVSLDA
+272 KGKDGQKAISLDA
-285 TFTGDKATGQRA
+285 TFTGTAGVKHT
-297 GQTVDDN
+297 GQTVGSN
-304 GLAIDSKFDYAD
+304 GLAIDSTFDYAD
-316 QTINTGGVAKG
+316 QDISSGGVAKN
-327 NTIKD
+327 NTLRN
-332 GDQIVKGTAEKN
+332 GDQSVKGEAINT

-352 IGAGGNATT
+352 ISGKATT
-361 NSIDNTTGTHGLQL
+361 NSIDNTNGTHGLQL
-375 VSGTATD
+375 VSGEATD

-389 QVIEKEGSAKN
+389 QIIEKTGVAVKN
-400 NVIDNAGADHGIQVV
+400 IIDNTDGEHGIQVV
-415 RGKAIDNTL
+415 RGNAADNTL
-424 TNTYQRVEKDGRAS
+424 INTDQHVEKDGIAS

-467 NQVINGTANNNT
+467 
-479 LTETDQFVGKNGI
+479 
-492 AGIKNSITNGSQVVE
+492 
-507 GFAENNTITNKDGN
+507 
-521 RGKQVI
+521 KQVI

-540 QFVGKIGIAGIKN
+540 QTVGKDGIAGIKN
-553 NITNG
+553 DITNG
-558 SQIVEGFAEYNTITN
+558 SQYVDGFAENNTITN
-573 QADKRGEQVISGT
+573 QADKRGEQVINGT
-586 ADNNKLTNT
+586 ANNNNLTNT
-595 NQTVKKGGLAG
+595 NQF
-606 VKNDIT
+606 
-612 DGNQYVGGT
+612 
-621 AVNNTINN
+621 
-629 TDAKKPGE
+629 
-637 QIVSGT
+637 VSGT
-643 ATTNVLNNVS
+643 ATTNNLNNAYQTV
-653 QVIKKGG
+653 KNGG

-667 TGNSHL
+667 SGDSYL
-673 TVENGGEAKNNTLNG
+673 TIENGGEAKNNTLNDNVG
-688 DINMIVE
+688 MTVDI
-695 ANGKATGKTI
+695 NGKATGKTI

-710 HLDLYAATTNGA
+710 HLELYAAAANGA
-722 YVEDLALSRTKGR
+722 YVEDLTLSQTKGE
-735 STVTVY
+735 SSVTVY
-741 EGTQEHDAVTI
+741 EGTNEHDAVTV
-752 GKLNGKAA
+752 GTLNGKAA

-788 DNTTLDLTLNS
+788 DNTTLDFTMNS

-841 AYVKNVAG
+841 AYVKNADG

-854 FGMKDADGKILD
+854 FGMKDADGNILD

-875 NIQTRTGA
+875 NIQSRTGA

-894 NRLTPSARAVLALS
+894 DRLTPSARAVLALS
-908 SAPQLM
+908 GAPQLM

-932 DSVENGL
+932 DSIENGL
-939 WMQGIGNNTKVDKD
+939 WMQGIGSNTKVDKD
-953 QVQYKLKHAGLELGA
+953 QIQYKLKHAGLELGA

-992 VKNEWAGTSDIDS
+992 VKNSWSGTSDIDS

-1040 NGYDVSSDN
+1040 NGYDVSSDK
-1049 YSTSVWGMALE
+1049 YATSVWGGALE
-1060 TGYSFTFSNQTFI
+1060 TGYTFSFTNQTFI

-1079 AYNQM
+1079 AYNRM
-1084 GSKNITLSNEMEAE
+1084 GNKKITLSNEMEAE
-1098 IKNQR
+1098 IKSQR

-1145 NRYNTINSDLSGST
+1145 NSFNTINTDLSGST

-1168 RYSNMNI
+1168 RYNNVNM

>member
-17 SVSAGMAATDID
+17 SVSAGMAATID
-29 IVGNKTSGGTES
+29 KTV
-41 YQTEFRGNT
+41 QVNNNT
-50 HSDSAVE
+50 PGPVITGDKYSNDTIK
-57 YTGSVQNS
+57 YTGSINNS
-65 PKDSLFVG
+65 PNTITFVG
-73 YESSKETGP
+73 RESATESNQYYSYG
-82 YFTYEKD
+82 KD
-89 HNGDPTNIRNGV
+89 HNDAPIAIGV
-101 YYQYSHYYS
+101 HYDYKYFYS
-110 PVSVRDMLI
+110 PVEVDTLAITDSSVR
-119 KDSNADINGQAD
+119 INGKAN
-131 NLDVQGSSVITITGS
+131 NLTVGGDSVVTITGS
-146 DAYSRYRGANA
+146 DAYSNYRGASYEKPSEFTSSLTPHRNDY
-157 ENQTDPNLGL
+157 NNTRHD
-167 PVVGRPG
+167 
-174 EVNNRQDAI
+174 EVTI
-183 TISTSNGTYSDSAK
+183 TTGNGTYSDSAK

-202 KHIGD
+202 EHIGD
-207 IKKPD
+207 IKKSD

-240 TGDTFNGNAQQH
+240 TGDTFNGKAQQH

-332 GDQIVKGTAEKN
+332 GDQVVKGTAEKN

-424 TNTYQRVEKDGRAS
+424 TNTDQRVEKDGRAS

-446 SQLVDGFA
+446 SQIVD
-454 ENNTITNK
+454 
-462 AGNRG
+462 
-467 NQVINGTANNNT
+467 
-479 LTETDQFVGKNGI
+479 
-492 AGIKNSITNGSQVVE
+492 

-540 QFVGKIGIAGIKN
+540 QSVGKNGIAGIKN

-573 QADKRGEQVISGT
+573 QSDKRGEQVISGT

-673 TVENGGEAKNNTLNG
+673 TVENGSEAKNNTLNG

-695 ANGKATGKTI
+695 ANGKATGKTT

-722 YVEDLALSRTKGR
+722 YAEDLALSQTKGK
-735 STVTVY
+735 STITVY

-752 GKLNGKAA
+752 GTLNGKAA

-788 DNTTLDLTLNS
+788 DNTTLDFTLNS

-968 DYQLALNSDSKLVLG
+968 DYQSALNSDSKLVLG

>member
-1 MTFKLSQI
+1 MYYSHR
-9 TVLVVSAL
+9 
-17 SVSAGMAATDID
+17 
-29 IVGNKTSGGTES
+29 TENDGS
-41 YQTEFRGNT
+41 LTRIGVNYDYEYFY
-50 HSDSAVE
+50 SAVE
-57 YTGSVQNS
+57 VDTLAIT
-65 PKDSLFVG
+65 DS
-73 YESSKETGP
+73 
-82 YFTYEKD
+82 
-89 HNGDPTNIRNGV
+89 
-101 YYQYSHYYS
+101 
-110 PVSVRDMLI
+110 SVR
-119 KDSNADINGQAD
+119 INGKAD
-131 NLDVQGSSVITITGS
+131 NLTVGGKSVVTITGS
-146 DAYSRYRGANA
+146 DAYSKYRGADY
-157 ENQTDPNLGL
+157 ENPSNPQSTL
-167 PVVGRPG
+167 PLYRNGYD
-174 EVNNRQDAI
+174 NNRRDEI
-183 TISTSNGTYSDSAK
+183 TVSTGNGTYNDESK

-202 KHIGD
+202 EHIGD
-207 IKKPD
+207 VKKPD
-212 NSNATLAIKGTNVT
+212 NSNATLTIKGTDVT
-226 DDRLEADKGEYLVA
+226 DARLGADKGEYLVA
-240 TGDTFNGNAQQH
+240 TGDTFNGKAEQH
-252 VGERSLSQ
+252 IGENSLSQ
-260 GATFNGQSSQYL
+260 GATFNGQSSQHL
-272 KGKAGKKAVSLDA
+272 KGKDGKKAVSLDA
-285 TFTGDKATGQRA
+285 TFTGTAGVKHT
-297 GQTVDDN
+297 GQTVGSN
-304 GLAIDSKFDYAD
+304 GLAIDSTFDYANQD
-316 QTINTGGVAKG
+316 ISSGGVAKN
-327 NTIKD
+327 NTLRN
-332 GDQIVKGTAEKN
+332 GDQNVSGEADNTK
-344 SITNGNQT
+344 ITNGNQT
-352 IGAGGNATT
+352 VSGKATT
-361 NSIDNTTGTHGLQL
+361 NSIDNTNGTHGLQL

-382 NTLKNAG
+382 NTLKNAD
-389 QVIEKEGSAKN
+389 QIIEKTGVAVK
-400 NVIDNAGADHGIQVV
+400 NVIDNAGAEHGIQVV
-415 RGKAIDNTL
+415 RGKAEDNTL
-424 TNTYQRVEKDGRAS
+424 SNTDQRVEKDGISS

-446 SQLVDGFA
+446 NQFVDGFA

-462 AGNRG
+462 A
-467 NQVINGTANNNT
+467 T
-479 LTETDQFVGKNGI
+479 
-492 AGIKNSITNGSQVVE
+492 
-507 GFAENNTITNKDGN
+507 N

-527 NGTANNNTLTETD
+527 NGTANNNKLTETD
-540 QFVGKIGIAGIKN
+540 QLVAQNGTAGIKN
-553 NITNG
+553 DITNG
-558 SQIVEGFAEYNTITN
+558 SQYVDGLAENNTITN
-573 QADKRGEQVISGT
+573 KADKRGEQVISGT
-586 ADNNKLTNT
+586 ANNNKLTNT
-595 NQTVKKGGLAG
+595 NQ
-606 VKNDIT
+606 
-612 DGNQYVGGT
+612 
-621 AVNNTINN
+621 
-629 TDAKKPGE
+629 
-637 QIVSGT
+637 IV
-643 ATTNVLNNVS
+643 
-653 QVIKKGG
+653 KKGG

-688 DINMIVE
+688 DIDMIVE
-695 ANGKATGKTI
+695 ANGKATGKTT

-722 YVEDLALSRTKGR
+722 YVEDLALSQTKGK
-735 STVTVY
+735 SSVTVY

-752 GKLNGKAA
+752 GTLNGKAA

-788 DNTTLDLTLNS
+788 DNTTLDFTMNS

-854 FGMKDADGKILD
+854 FGMKDADGKILN

-883 GNDTTWSFTAT
+883 DNDTTWSFTAT
-894 NRLTPSARAVLALS
+894 DRLTPSARAVLALS

-932 DSVENGL
+932 DSIENGL
-939 WMQGIGNNTKVDKD
+939 WMQGIGSNTKVDKD
-953 QVQYKLKHAGLELGA
+953 QIQYKLKHAGLELGA

-992 VKNEWAGTSDIDS
+992 VKNDWAGTSDIDS

-1015 NTNGWYADALLKYN
+1015 NSNGWYGDALLKYN

-1060 TGYSFTFSNQTFI
+1060 TGYTFTFSNQIFI

-1079 AYNQM
+1079 AYNRM
-1084 GSKNITLSNEMEAE
+1084 GSKDITLNNGMDAA
-1098 IKNQR
+1098 IKSQT

-1113 GKDFSFNNGLMF
+1113 GKDFSFDSGLVF

-1131 AWNHQYEN
+1131 AWNHQYED

-1145 NRYNTINSDLSGST
+1145 NRYNTINLDLSGST

-1168 RYSNMNI
+1168 RYNNVNM

-1189 PINGQIGIRYNF
+1189 PINGQVGIRYNF

>member
-1 MTFKLSQI
+1 MKFKLSQI

-17 SVSAGMAATDID
+17 SVSAGMAATVNDTVNINNNNAGPIITGKYRSD
-29 IVGNKTSGGTES
+29 DTVKYSGS
-41 YQTEFRGNT
+41 I
-50 HSDSAVE
+50 S
-57 YTGSVQNS
+57 NS
-65 PKDSLFVG
+65 PNTITFVG
-73 YESSKETGP
+73 HESAWES
-82 YFTYEKD
+82 D
-89 HNGDPTNIRNGV
+89 V
-101 YYQYSHYYS
+101 YYTDVEDGNGHVIGTRANYDYKYFYS
-110 PVSVRDMLI
+110 PVDVDTLEITDSSVR
-119 KDSNADINGQAD
+119 INGKAD
-131 NLDVQGSSVITITGS
+131 NLTVNGNSIVTITGS
-146 DAYSRYRGANA
+146 DAYDKYRGANH
-157 ENQTDPNLGL
+157 ENPSDSSSAY
-167 PVVGRPG
+167 RPARHNYY
-174 EVNNRQDAI
+174 NNRQDEI
-183 TISTSNGTYSDSAK
+183 TVSTGNGTYNDESK

-202 KHIGD
+202 EHIGD
-207 IKKPD
+207 VKKPD
-212 NSNATLAIKGTNVT
+212 NSNATLTIKGTDVT
-226 DDRLEADKGEYLVA
+226 DARLGADKGEYLVA
-240 TGDTFNGNAQQH
+240 TGDTFNGKAEQH
-252 VGERSLSQ
+252 IGENSLSQ
-260 GATFNGQSSQYL
+260 GATFNGQSSQHL
-272 KGKAGKKAVSLDA
+272 KGKDGKKAVSLDA
-285 TFTGDKATGQRA
+285 TFTGTAGVKHT
-297 GQTVDDN
+297 GQTVGSN
-304 GLAIDSKFDYAD
+304 GLAIDSTFDYANQD
-316 QTINTGGVAKG
+316 ISSGGVAKN
-327 NTIKD
+327 NTLRN
-332 GDQIVKGTAEKN
+332 GDQNVSGEADNTK
-344 SITNGNQT
+344 ITNGNQT
-352 IGAGGNATT
+352 VSGKATT
-361 NSIDNTTGTHGLQL
+361 NSIDNTNGTHGLQL

-382 NTLKNAG
+382 NTLKNAD
-389 QVIEKEGSAKN
+389 QIIEKTGVAVK
-400 NVIDNAGADHGIQVV
+400 NVIDNAGAEHGIQVV
-415 RGKAIDNTL
+415 RGKAEDNTL
-424 TNTYQRVEKDGRAS
+424 SNTDQRVEKDGIAS
-438 VKNDITDG
+438 VKNDITNG
-446 SQLVDGFA
+446 SQYVDGLA

-462 AGNRG
+462 
-467 NQVINGTANNNT
+467 
-479 LTETDQFVGKNGI
+479 
-492 AGIKNSITNGSQVVE
+492 
-507 GFAENNTITNKDGN
+507 
-521 RGKQVI
+521 
-527 NGTANNNTLTETD
+527 
-540 QFVGKIGIAGIKN
+540 
-553 NITNG
+553 
-558 SQIVEGFAEYNTITN
+558 
-573 QADKRGEQVISGT
+573 ADKRGEQVISGT
-586 ADNNKLTNT
+586 ANNNKLTNT
-595 NQTVKKGGLAG
+595 NQIVKKGGMAG

-612 DGNQYVGGT
+612 DGDQYVDGT

-629 TDAKKPGE
+629 TDAQKPGV

-643 ATTNVLNNVS
+643 ATTNVLNNVK

-673 TVENGGEAKNNTLNG
+673 TIENGGEAKNNTLNG
-688 DINMIVE
+688 DIDMIVE
-695 ANGKATGKTI
+695 ANGKATGKTT

-722 YVEDLALSRTKGR
+722 YVEDLALSQTKGK
-735 STVTVY
+735 SSVTVY

-752 GKLNGKAA
+752 GTLNGKAA

-788 DNTTLDLTLNS
+788 DNTTLDFTMNS

-854 FGMKDADGKILD
+854 FGMKDADGKILN

-883 GNDTTWSFTAT
+883 DNDTTWSFTAT
-894 NRLTPSARAVLALS
+894 DRLTPSARAVLALS

-932 DSVENGL
+932 DSIENGL
-939 WMQGIGNNTKVDKD
+939 WMQGIGSNTKVDKD
-953 QVQYKLKHAGLELGA
+953 QIQYKLKHAGLELGA

-992 VKNEWAGTSDIDS
+992 VKNDWAGTSDIDS

-1015 NTNGWYADALLKYN
+1015 NSNGWYGDALLKYN

-1060 TGYSFTFSNQTFI
+1060 TGYTFTFSNQIFI

-1079 AYNQM
+1079 AYNRM
-1084 GSKNITLSNEMEAE
+1084 GSKDITLNNGMDAA
-1098 IKNQR
+1098 IKSQT

-1113 GKDFSFNNGLMF
+1113 GKDFSFDSGLVF

-1131 AWNHQYEN
+1131 AWNHQYED

-1145 NRYNTINSDLSGST
+1145 NRYNTINLDLSGST

-1168 RYSNMNI
+1168 RYNNVNM

-1189 PINGQIGIRYNF
+1189 PINGQVGIRYNF